1 MRTAEAVAWWA
12 AAGSVLLTGWRGRSA
27 AARIAAGSDAP
38 SAEPTDV
45 TVLVPIRSGDPLLAA
60 SLAASVRTLAPA
72 RVELLVDEDDPD
84 GIAAADQAARGQAH
98 VRVLRCAPPPPGVN
112 PKVHKLIAP
121 AAAAPGPVALIDDD
135 TVLPPRGLARLR
147 GALGA
152 VTALDGRGTEGA
164 DGADGGLV
172 TGLPRYREQGGP
184 WSRLVA
190 AFVNGSA
197 ALTYLPL
204 ADDPVTVNGMVL
216 LIDRGTLDRIGGL
229 GVIAGAT
236 CDDYALA
243 RAVRAAGG
251 RIVQTTQWAEV
262 ATTVS
267 GPGEYLRLMRR
278 WLLFGTE
285 VIRHDGTPRV
295 LAAAVLPAA
304 LPTVGLTAAALARS
318 PRATAGVLGAVLTGA
333 AVARR
338 LTGGPRSGSALL
350 PVAALLTPV
359 LTLAAVLGPRR
370 VRWRGRSVAVGSG
383 FLTPRGRDAATRA
396 EGARR

>member
-1 MRTAEAVAWWA
+1 MRTAEAVAWCA

-27 AARIAAGSDAP
+27 AARIAAGADAP

-60 SLAASVRTLAPA
+60 SLGASVRTLAPA

-84 GIAAADQAARGQAH
+84 GIAAADQVARGQAH

-152 VTALDGRGTEGA
+152 DCVDCA
-164 DGADGGLV
+164 DGAGCGLV

-318 PRATAGVLGAVLTGA
+318 PRATAGVLGAVLAGA

-338 LTGGPRSGSALL
+338 LTGGPRSGAALL
-350 PVAALLTPV
+350 PMAALLTPV

-370 VRWRGRSVAVGSG
+370 VRWRGRSVVVGSG
-383 FLTPRGRDAATRA
+383 FLTPRDRDAATRA